1 VKIGMLVDTY
11 LPILGGAEIH
21 VLELS
26 RALRQQGFEIAICTA
41 VPPPPPPSPCLA
53 DRQAMAENGGGEKY
67 FSTAGGKAARST
79 EKVLPLFPGEGGAG
93 GMGEEFPILRLPRL
107 LGGGWRAVL
116 GILPA
121 LPRLIAFIRDVDFV
135 HCHYSF
141 LMAALG
147 TLLCRLLGKP
157 SAVTLHGLG
166 TLDSSVDKSPLHRL
180 YRFIALK
187 LAGTIIATSE
197 EMRAVALRFSPAD
210 RVVVIPNGVN
220 THAFTPSPKP
230 ESTSPELVI
239 LTMRRLAPKNGVQY
253 LVEAAPEVVA
263 ALPQVRFWVAGE
275 GKLESA
281 LRKQVKEEKLEE
293 YFCFLG
299 IVPHEQTP
307 EYYHQADIVVFPSSA
322 ESTSLAC
329 LEAMCCEKAIIASN
343 LSAYKDM
350 LGASGERGA
359 LVPLFDREESDY
371 NAPLTLPPERIH
383 ALAQA
388 IISLAG
394 DAKLRTRLGKAARRF
409 AVERYDWSL
418 IATQTVHIYQKERA

>member
-1 VKIGMLVDTY
+1 MKIGMLVDTY

-26 RALRQQGFEIAICTA
+26 RALRQQDFEIAVCTA
-41 VPPPPPPSPCLA
+41 VPPSPTLPPRLA
-53 DRQAMAENGGGEKY
+53 DRQAGGEEKF
-67 FSTAGGKAARST
+67 FSSAGGFAARRT
-79 EKVLPLFPGEGGAG
+79 EKLFPPFLGEG
-93 GMGEEFPILRLPRL
+93 GMGEEFPVLRLPGL

-116 GILPA
+116 SIPAA
-121 LPRLIAFIRDVDFV
+121 LPRLIAFIREVDFV

-141 LMAALG
+141 LMATLG
-147 TLLCRLLGKP
+147 SLLCRLMGKP
-157 SAVTLHGLG
+157 CAVTLHGLG

-197 EMRAVALRFSPAD
+197 EMRSIALRFAPPE

-220 THAFTPSPKP
+220 THTFAPAPKP
-230 ESTSPELVI
+230 EGAGSELVI

-253 LVEAAPEVVA
+253 LVQAAPEVIA
-263 ALPQVRFWVAGE
+263 ALPQARFWVAGE

-281 LRKQVKEEKLEE
+281 LRKRVKEQGLEE
-293 YFCFLG
+293 HFCFLG
-299 IVPHEQTP
+299 IVPHERTP

-329 LEAMCCEKAIIASN
+329 LEAMCCEKAIIASS
-343 LSAYKDM
+343 LSAYIEM
-350 LGASGERGA
+350 LGTSGERGV
-359 LVPLFDREESDY
+359 LVSLFDREDSDY
-371 NAPLTLPPERIH
+371 NAPLDLPPERIH

-388 IISLAG
+388 ILFLAS
-394 DAKLRTRLGKAARRF
+394 DAKLRTRLGEAARRF
-409 AVERYDWSL
+409 ASERYDWSL
-418 IATQTVHIYQKERA
+418 IAAQTARIYQKERG